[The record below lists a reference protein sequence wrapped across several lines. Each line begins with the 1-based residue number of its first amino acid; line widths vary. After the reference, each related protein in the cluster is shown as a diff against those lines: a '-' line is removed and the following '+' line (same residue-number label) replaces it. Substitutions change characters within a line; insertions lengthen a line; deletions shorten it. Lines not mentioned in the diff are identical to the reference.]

1 MDFQKLPKDIQ
12 YIAANALA
20 DRINSNHGFV
30 VPIQAS
36 ETMLEASQKIKEAF
50 INLYSESDDD
60 DVKKENGQDYES
72 GKSEKTKLS
81 CIVVGTSEIE
91 DRIKK
96 MPYTQLVT
104 EVADAIGKIK
114 ATQLP
119 SPDLNLHLEHLV
131 LLLDQLIGEK
141 G

>member
-20 DRINSNHGFV
+20 DRINSNHGSV

-50 INLYSESDDD
+50 INLYSESDD
-60 DVKKENGQDYES
+60 VKKENGQDYES
-72 GKSEKTKLS
+72 DKSEKTKLS
-81 CIVVGTSEIE
+81 CIIVDTSEIE

-96 MPYTQLVT
+96 MSYTQLVT
-104 EVADAIGKIK
+104 EVADTIGKIK

-119 SPDLNLHLEHLV
+119 SPDLNLHLEHLA
-131 LLLDQLIGEK
+131 LLLDQLISEK